1 MGESKEEDVQ
11 ASSVRSAA
19 SDPRRASGGGL
30 VHPETVASQ
39 GGVSGEVRRGSV
51 DADIPEGARERCEA
65 DRAAGRAAQKPTAER
80 RNSVDADTPRD
91 RDSNKKRAKLDLA
104 EAERKEEEEKKPA
117 LHDAHA
123 TQVAKGQRKSRI
135 SRIAAMVITKTV
147 GSGYKVAPRGE
158 AELKRTR
165 LIAEVNAVRR
175 RLQTN
180 NKYVMAPTDK
190 SVRQWDIVTF
200 LALLFT
206 AVVTPA
212 EVAFLDGN
220 MDALWFVNRTIDL
233 VFISDIC
240 LQFFIGYKDAS
251 RGNVF
256 INDRVLIA
264 KRYMR
269 SWFWIDCVSTFPIDV
284 VAYAADAPV
293 LEQFGAMRLLKLL
306 KLGRIGRVK
315 RMMERW
321 EVYAVFAVSYA
332 EMSMYKSTVLLIIYA
347 HWTACLWGVIAHPM
361 LMGDNAWT
369 WKDAYTISMT
379 DAHGGRH
386 FDKGNARHSYLA
398 SLYMAV
404 YTMTG
409 IGYGDITPTNQAES
423 AMITTVMIM
432 SAVFW
437 AFMIGNFCSLVS
449 TMNVHESMFRTR
461 MDNLN
466 SMMTDR
472 KFPTEL
478 RRRCRMFLL
487 NSKQH
492 QRMATYS
499 DIENYFSLSLR
510 GEVAATSNEEWIKK
524 VWYLRNSSKDFIIEL
539 SQSLGTMMFAPM
551 EAINVAYTLFILQ
564 AGIAARKGRILSKG
578 SVWGADFIVRDTDL
592 IDRTCAASLSY
603 TMVLCIGREHILE
616 ILENDS
622 FDLEYVEIVKAANF
636 YCFKTLMVRFG
647 RQLLQRRKL
656 KENTTRPRDIMGVGD
671 ALTPDLH
678 HRAPPPT
685 DLSGRFSME
694 MSAFARAQRDAEPA
708 STALR
713 DAINA
718 GDASALDAAVF
729 DVRNRKTGTFGDVVD
744 AGDASDASVSD
755 AASPAR
761 GGGDGSP
768 ARPAPER
775 KPSKRTMLNR
785 MSVTKLPAGFVPP
798 ARHAAAP
805 PAAVERTV
813 SIPEFDA
820 LLYDDDDDD
829 GDGDGAGRNSM
840 VKNHATGQHAGRRH
854 IRPPT
859 QEEKINSLCETVS
872 ELAACV
878 QDLTEYMPRSF
889 ARLERA
895 LHQLD
900 RDRRSSSLSAVHR
913 PRASHVTPASQYDH
927 NETQHAALDHVRQRG
942 DPRAS
947 HSGIH

>member
-65 DRAAGRAAQKPTAER
+65 DRAAGRAAPKPTAER

-123 TQVAKGQRKSRI
+123 PQVAKGQRKSRI

-332 EMSMYKSTVLLIIYA
+332 EMSM
-347 HWTACLWGVIAHPM
+347 
-361 LMGDNAWT
+361 
-369 WKDAYTISMT
+369 
-379 DAHGGRH
+379 
-386 FDKGNARHSYLA
+386 
-398 SLYMAV
+398 
-404 YTMTG
+404 
-409 IGYGDITPTNQAES
+409 
-423 AMITTVMIM
+423 
-432 SAVFW
+432 
-437 AFMIGNFCSLVS
+437 
-449 TMNVHESMFRTR
+449 
-461 MDNLN
+461 
-466 SMMTDR
+466 
-472 KFPTEL
+472 
-478 RRRCRMFLL
+478 
-487 NSKQH
+487 
-492 QRMATYS
+492 
-499 DIENYFSLSLR
+499 
-510 GEVAATSNEEWIKK
+510 
-524 VWYLRNSSKDFIIEL
+524 
-539 SQSLGTMMFAPM
+539 
-551 EAINVAYTLFILQ
+551 
-564 AGIAARKGRILSKG
+564 
-578 SVWGADFIVRDTDL
+578 
-592 IDRTCAASLSY
+592 
-603 TMVLCIGREHILE
+603 
-616 ILENDS
+616 
-622 FDLEYVEIVKAANF
+622 
-636 YCFKTLMVRFG
+636 
-647 RQLLQRRKL
+647 
-656 KENTTRPRDIMGVGD
+656 
-671 ALTPDLH
+671 
-678 HRAPPPT
+678 
-685 DLSGRFSME
+685 
-694 MSAFARAQRDAEPA
+694 
-708 STALR
+708 
-713 DAINA
+713 
-718 GDASALDAAVF
+718 
-729 DVRNRKTGTFGDVVD
+729 
-744 AGDASDASVSD
+744 
-755 AASPAR
+755 
-761 GGGDGSP
+761 
-768 ARPAPER
+768 
-775 KPSKRTMLNR
+775 
-785 MSVTKLPAGFVPP
+785 
-798 ARHAAAP
+798 
-805 PAAVERTV
+805 
-813 SIPEFDA
+813 
-820 LLYDDDDDD
+820 
-829 GDGDGAGRNSM
+829 
-840 VKNHATGQHAGRRH
+840 
-854 IRPPT
+854 
-859 QEEKINSLCETVS
+859 
-872 ELAACV
+872 
-878 QDLTEYMPRSF
+878 
-889 ARLERA
+889 
-895 LHQLD
+895 
-900 RDRRSSSLSAVHR
+900 
-913 PRASHVTPASQYDH
+913 
-927 NETQHAALDHVRQRG
+927 
-942 DPRAS
+942 
-947 HSGIH
+947 

>member
-1 MGESKEEDVQ
+1 
-11 ASSVRSAA
+11 
-19 SDPRRASGGGL
+19 
-30 VHPETVASQ
+30 
-39 GGVSGEVRRGSV
+39 
-51 DADIPEGARERCEA
+51 
-65 DRAAGRAAQKPTAER
+65 
-80 RNSVDADTPRD
+80 
-91 RDSNKKRAKLDLA
+91 
-104 EAERKEEEEKKPA
+104 
-117 LHDAHA
+117 
-123 TQVAKGQRKSRI
+123 
-135 SRIAAMVITKTV
+135 
-147 GSGYKVAPRGE
+147 
-158 AELKRTR
+158 
-165 LIAEVNAVRR
+165 
-175 RLQTN
+175 
-180 NKYVMAPTDK
+180 MAPTDK

-200 LALLFT
+200 LALLF
-206 AVVTPA
+206 
-212 EVAFLDGN
+212 GRR
-220 MDALWFVNRTIDL
+220 DAGGGRLPRRQHGRALVRERTIDL

-284 VAYAADAPV
+284 VAARRGRAV

-386 FDKGNARHSYLA
+386 FDKGARHSYLA

-449 TMNVHESMFRTR
+449 TMNVRVHVPHAHGQLEF
-461 MDNLN
+461 DDDGPQVPDGAAAPL
-466 SMMTDR
+466 
-472 KFPTEL
+472 PHVPPQL
-478 RRRCRMFLL
+478 
-487 NSKQH
+487 KQH

-622 FDLEYVEIVKAANF
+622 FDLEYVEIVKAR
-636 YCFKTLMVRFG
+636 T
-647 RQLLQRRKL
+647 
-656 KENTTRPRDIMGVGD
+656 
-671 ALTPDLH
+671 
-678 HRAPPPT
+678 
-685 DLSGRFSME
+685 
-694 MSAFARAQRDAEPA
+694 
-708 STALR
+708 STASR
-713 DAINA
+713 R
-718 GDASALDAAVF
+718 SC
-729 DVRNRKTGTFGDVVD
+729 
-744 AGDASDASVSD
+744 
-755 AASPAR
+755 

-785 MSVTKLPAGFVPP
+785 MSVTKLPRASCRP
-798 ARHAAAP
+798 RAP
-805 PAAVERTV
+805 RRRASRGGRRT

-840 VKNHATGQHAGRRH
+840 
-854 IRPPT
+854 
-859 QEEKINSLCETVS
+859 
-872 ELAACV
+872 
-878 QDLTEYMPRSF
+878 DLTEYMPRSF

-913 PRASHVTPASQYDH
+913 
-927 NETQHAALDHVRQRG
+927 QR
-942 DPRAS
+942 PT
-947 HSGIH
+947 

>member
-1 MGESKEEDVQ
+1 
-11 ASSVRSAA
+11 
-19 SDPRRASGGGL
+19 
-30 VHPETVASQ
+30 
-39 GGVSGEVRRGSV
+39 
-51 DADIPEGARERCEA
+51 
-65 DRAAGRAAQKPTAER
+65 
-80 RNSVDADTPRD
+80 
-91 RDSNKKRAKLDLA
+91 
-104 EAERKEEEEKKPA
+104 
-117 LHDAHA
+117 
-123 TQVAKGQRKSRI
+123 
-135 SRIAAMVITKTV
+135 
-147 GSGYKVAPRGE
+147 
-158 AELKRTR
+158 
-165 LIAEVNAVRR
+165 
-175 RLQTN
+175 
-180 NKYVMAPTDK
+180 
-190 SVRQWDIVTF
+190 
-200 LALLFT
+200 
-206 AVVTPA
+206 
-212 EVAFLDGN
+212 
-220 MDALWFVNRTIDL
+220 
-233 VFISDIC
+233 
-240 LQFFIGYKDAS
+240 
-251 RGNVF
+251 
-256 INDRVLIA
+256 
-264 KRYMR
+264 
-269 SWFWIDCVSTFPIDV
+269 
-284 VAYAADAPV
+284 
-293 LEQFGAMRLLKLL
+293 
-306 KLGRIGRVK
+306 
-315 RMMERW
+315 
-321 EVYAVFAVSYA
+321 
-332 EMSMYKSTVLLIIYA
+332 
-347 HWTACLWGVIAHPM
+347 
-361 LMGDNAWT
+361 MGDNAWT

-510 GEVAATSNEEWIKK
+510 RGRATPNEEWIKK

-539 SQSLGTMMFAPM
+539 SQSLGTMMGPSA
-551 EAINVAYTLFILQ
+551 L
-564 AGIAARKGRILSKG
+564 
-578 SVWGADFIVRDTDL
+578 DFIVRDTDL

-678 HRAPPPT
+678 HRRRRRRGPAS
-685 DLSGRFSME
+685 DGDERLQG
-694 MSAFARAQRDAEPA
+694 AQRDAEPA

-744 AGDASDASVSD
+744 AGDADASVSD
-755 AASPAR
+755 AWRAPRRRRRQPGAARAGAQALEAHHAQPHVRHEAPRGLRAASA
-761 GGGDGSP
+761 
-768 ARPAPER
+768 
-775 KPSKRTMLNR
+775 T
-785 MSVTKLPAGFVPP
+785 
-798 ARHAAAP
+798 AAA

-840 VKNHATGQHAGRRH
+840 
-854 IRPPT
+854 
-859 QEEKINSLCETVS
+859 
-872 ELAACV
+872 LAACV

-900 RDRRSSSLSAVHR
+900 RDPGRRA
-913 PRASHVTPASQYDH
+913 
-927 NETQHAALDHVRQRG
+927 
-942 DPRAS
+942 
-947 HSGIH
+947 

>member
-1 MGESKEEDVQ
+1 
-11 ASSVRSAA
+11 
-19 SDPRRASGGGL
+19 
-30 VHPETVASQ
+30 
-39 GGVSGEVRRGSV
+39 
-51 DADIPEGARERCEA
+51 
-65 DRAAGRAAQKPTAER
+65 
-80 RNSVDADTPRD
+80 
-91 RDSNKKRAKLDLA
+91 
-104 EAERKEEEEKKPA
+104 
-117 LHDAHA
+117 
-123 TQVAKGQRKSRI
+123 
-135 SRIAAMVITKTV
+135 
-147 GSGYKVAPRGE
+147 
-158 AELKRTR
+158 
-165 LIAEVNAVRR
+165 
-175 RLQTN
+175 
-180 NKYVMAPTDK
+180 
-190 SVRQWDIVTF
+190 
-200 LALLFT
+200 
-206 AVVTPA
+206 
-212 EVAFLDGN
+212 
-220 MDALWFVNRTIDL
+220 
-233 VFISDIC
+233 
-240 LQFFIGYKDAS
+240 
-251 RGNVF
+251 
-256 INDRVLIA
+256 
-264 KRYMR
+264 
-269 SWFWIDCVSTFPIDV
+269 
-284 VAYAADAPV
+284 
-293 LEQFGAMRLLKLL
+293 
-306 KLGRIGRVK
+306 
-315 RMMERW
+315 
-321 EVYAVFAVSYA
+321 
-332 EMSMYKSTVLLIIYA
+332 
-347 HWTACLWGVIAHPM
+347 
-361 LMGDNAWT
+361 MGDNAWT

-636 YCFKTLMVRFG
+636 YCFKTLM
-647 RQLLQRRKL
+647 
-656 KENTTRPRDIMGVGD
+656 
-671 ALTPDLH
+671 
-678 HRAPPPT
+678 
-685 DLSGRFSME
+685 
-694 MSAFARAQRDAEPA
+694 RDAEPA

-840 VKNHATGQHAGRRH
+840 VSRGRLTPLVGANQAAAAQLAGAPPLLARAATGGVPGSPSTPERGLAPGDASALDAQGTSLLGPDERRHSPAVHARGGTVQVKNHATGQHAGRRH